1 MNLKFKGKSNPRD
14 RSVKGKFNLKQKKKK
29 SVKQS
34 KIRVRAVSYK
44 GQ

>member
-14 RSVKGKFNLKQKKKK
+14 RSVKGKFNLKQKKK
-29 SVKQS
+29 VS